1 MFTGIIEE
9 VGKLSSKEAGRIKIS
24 CEKVLEGVEIGDS
37 INTNGI
43 CLTVVEKGA
52 DYFKADVM
60 PETIRKT
67 SLSEL
72 KKGAKI
78 NLERALKVGDRLNG
92 HIVSGHIDGC
102 GKILSIKAEGNA
114 IMLEIT
120 AESRIMRQIAEK
132 GSVAID
138 GISLT
143 VVKTNSES
151 FYVSLIP
158 HTMAETNLEDKKI
171 GSIVNI
177 ETDILAK
184 YVERQLKFRET
195 TALTRNFLEEQGFL

>member
-1 MFTGIIEE
+1 
-9 VGKLSSKEAGRIKIS
+9 
-24 CEKVLEGVEIGDS
+24 
-37 INTNGI
+37 
-43 CLTVVEKGA
+43 
-52 DYFKADVM
+52 
-60 PETIRKT
+60 
-67 SLSEL
+67 
-72 KKGAKI
+72 
-78 NLERALKVGDRLNG
+78 
-92 HIVSGHIDGC
+92 
-102 GKILSIKAEGNA
+102 
-114 IMLEIT
+114 MLEIT

-158 HTMAETNLEDKKI
+158 HTMAETNLEEKKI

-184 YVERQLKFRET
+184 YVERLINFKAT
-195 TALTRNFLEEQGFL
+195 PAVTKTFLEENGFL

>member
-102 GKILSIKAEGNA
+102 GKILSIKTEGNA

-158 HTMAETNLEDKKI
+158 HTMAETNLEDKQI

-184 YVERQLKFRET
+184 YVERLINFKAT
-195 TALTRNFLEEQGFL
+195 PAVTKTFLEENGFL